1 MHRKLVVNTLQDNRN
16 GKTRHLIKYTCH
28 FYTHSVNVYVYGCA
42 YNMQS
47 HKNRES
53 WIIEWHRQYSCGNII
68 IILKI
73 RTENLNEWNIMTYS
87 VHNTQYS
94 SERNRFFSHW
104 LFHYL
109 CVPFSCFA
117 TPMLLYFQ
125 HNEKFIVIRFSRL
138 ILFQAKCDL
147 WLWLSWMEM
156 VGTVS
161 NFTDLPDALSHLGLV
176 AWKTPFYL

>member
-1 MHRKLVVNTLQDNRN
+1 MKET
-16 GKTRHLIKYTCH
+16 
-28 FYTHSVNVYVYGCA
+28 A
-42 YNMQS
+42 
-47 HKNRES
+47 
-53 WIIEWHRQYSCGNII
+53 
-68 IILKI
+68 
-73 RTENLNEWNIMTYS
+73 
-87 VHNTQYS
+87 
-94 SERNRFFSHW
+94 FFSLW

-147 WLWLSWMEM
+147 WLWPSWMEM

-176 AWKTPFYL
+176 AWKTPFYLSLVPFPQSLILLIEIYFRRMPLRMNCENECNSHNFAPNGKVLKFQNKLLCCLYKHVCELVVF